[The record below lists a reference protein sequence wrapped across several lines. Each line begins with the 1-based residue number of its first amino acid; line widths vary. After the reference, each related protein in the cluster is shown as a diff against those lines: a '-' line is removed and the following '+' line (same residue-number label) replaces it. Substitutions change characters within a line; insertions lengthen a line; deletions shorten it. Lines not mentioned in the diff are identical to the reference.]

1 MVLHAMGLMSA
12 SRKGQVLAFMIGV
25 RLLIVTVMVGIA
37 WLIEWTST
45 GRLLLSAA
53 LLAGI
58 IVAASCYEVLVS
70 NQHRPPMWFI
80 VVVLVLVATAVTLP
94 QVGTAQFV
102 GALVGAGITTMVLL
116 VLRNWVWPNLQK
128 KS

>member
-1 MVLHAMGLMSA
+1 MST
-12 SRKGQVLAFMIGV
+12 SRKGRVLAFMIGG
-25 RLLIVTVMVGIA
+25 RLLLVTVSVGIA

-53 LLAGI
+53 LLAVI
-58 IVAASCYEVLVS
+58 AVAASCYEVLVS
-70 NQHRPPMWFI
+70 SQDRAPMWFV
-80 VVVLVLVATAVTLP
+80 VVVLALVATAVTLP
-94 QVGTAQFV
+94 QVGTGQFV
-102 GALVGAGITTMVLL
+102 SALIAAGGTTVALL